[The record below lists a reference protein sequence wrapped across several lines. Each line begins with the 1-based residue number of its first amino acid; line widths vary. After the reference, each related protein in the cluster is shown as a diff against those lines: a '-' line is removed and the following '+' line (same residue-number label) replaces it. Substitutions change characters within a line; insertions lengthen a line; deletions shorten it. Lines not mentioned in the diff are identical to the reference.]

1 VKIPVIRKLAQEHSL
16 EVLQLQ
22 EQKIL
27 AGERLDIEVPGN
39 DEGEQLTHILGAIWV
54 IEQTQKGIALQEALR
69 AYAEKVRNSIE

>member
-39 DEGEQLTHILGAIWV
+39 DEGEQLTHILG
-54 IEQTQKGIALQEALR
+54 QFGL
-69 AYAEKVRNSIE
+69 